1 MARPRSTWTI
11 RGRSRNGLYIAESNT
26 NPGKLR
32 YFREPPP
39 GPEASPAQV
48 EESVRKEAAAL
59 QESARLRG
67 RGKTQQQRMA
77 ALYGVAPGLAREGA
91 EAAALLAELREG
103 FKDPARLALFKQHLV
118 GEGRYGGVS
127 RDAVRAVGEKLG
139 LKFKALA
146 TKQAMA
152 AAILHVL
159 GGGEADASH
168 PEFGGALYRRA
179 PKAPEAAKRTAPAP
193 QAAAPAGPVP
203 KKGIQVVPTASLA
216 VDPERFQ
223 FKLGMGKGGAG
234 DELRGTDTFNP
245 LLGGVLAVWHD
256 PADGK
261 DYVVNGHHRYELAQ
275 RTKHPELAV
284 RYIDAKDARE
294 ARAWGALINI
304 AEGRGTPVDA
314 AKFLRDSGCTPEE
327 LRRFGISLKGK
338 LASDGSALS
347 RLADGIFHAVATE
360 QIPVEQGVVI
370 GRELPNEADQN
381 TLFDVV
387 RREQDRGREVPVKVL
402 TEMAREIREP
412 PRKGGTGQPDL
423 FGGIE
428 DPGSLFVERN
438 DAKARLRYLLARE
451 ASTFGG
457 AARAKTKELLESKAG
472 NILDT
477 EKNKEIAEQG
487 RQHLAAFDQ
496 LANRKG
502 QVSDLINQAAERLA
516 KGEKPE
522 HIFRDIYPAVRD
534 AIHREIERPS
544 LGQNPARPPE
554 GNVGG
559 RPAGREGLAGAPPQP
574 GPAPAERAPA
584 VRPSGQGPPLFGET
598 SPPAPAPAPAA
609 PAPEPAAP
617 AERAPAVRP
626 SGQGPP
632 LFGETSPPAPAP
644 APAAP
649 APEPPPI
656 DQPPPAPAAYDSPA
670 RVEAAQAR
678 YDARERSASGGGVF
692 GGEDLQAR
700 EGFARLPDGTPV
712 LLTEGEHAGKTG
724 RIVREPDPA
733 GGGERV
739 TVKVDGEDRSVPVY
753 PTAVEPL
760 DASLS
765 WRTGAKSTARQGGL
779 FAGQAPPKAA
789 EGNADTEAVLGIQ
802 RQLNALAGKKG
813 EVDGFPVESAGV
825 GQWKATIG
833 GKTVTG
839 DLKYVAGRIFEA
851 RKGGGAPPHQAAVA
865 EAAAKLTGG
874 KPGPP
879 PPAER
884 AAGKSGPTGPPPP
897 TERAAGKSGP
907 TGPPPPAERAAGKS
921 GPTGPPPPAERAA
934 GKSGTAARKQAARAA
949 PAAKARKAKAPR
961 YGGPEAAKSDLEK
974 LVPDARERED
984 FLSYLED
991 ERAFPKNRAQ
1001 LESLL
1006 ADFRELAQRIA
1017 HAHAYRDVQKKAAPR
1032 PEKKKPESPPPRWPL
1047 LMPREE
1053 YDRITEEVERLPR
1066 GQEKKPRN
1074 CKTAPCGP
1082 GANPGNLFS
1091 DESLLNPSHNLPIG
1105 RLSTLPVGRR
1115 GDAMADS
1122 PKTGGSDK
1130 APKGMFDDYEPDAD
1144 DAGGAPDHDADDPAA
1159 GGELGSDA
1167 APSPPETPDD
1177 QAGPGED
1184 DSSLDTPTTENLA
1197 KHGVN
1202 IKPTA
1207 DLRAFVKHL
1216 NVALH
1221 ALEGVLKPINQ
1232 PPEGDMADTT
1242 NPAPTTDAGK
1252 VPMTEEQP
1260 QAVAMSLK
1268 KANDEIEALRAR
1280 LSHAEERASRAE
1292 LATLTARIDA
1302 LTAAETISPAE
1313 REDFLKRLSA
1323 DEVRLSLGTANPHP
1337 EVGKVK
1343 LLLDWAEAHTPREK
1357 LAGTA
1362 KLSLQEVPNLQWNQ
1376 TGQVSEERLKEVIAE
1391 FQAGRFSEPRR

>member
-402 TEMAREIREP
+402 TEMAREIREA

-423 FGGIE
+423 FGRIE
-428 DPGSLFVERN
+428 DPGSLFVARN

-609 PAPEPAAP
+609 PAPEP
-617 AERAPAVRP
+617 
-626 SGQGPP
+626 
-632 LFGETSPPAPAP
+632 
-644 APAAP
+644 
-649 APEPPPI
+649 PPI
-656 DQPPPAPAAYDSPA
+656 DQPPPAPTAYHSPA
-670 RVEAAQAR
+670 RVKAAQAR

-813 EVDGFPVESAGV
+813 EVDGFPVESIGV

-839 DLKYVAGRIFEA
+839 DLKHVAGRIFEA

-865 EAAAKLTGG
+865 EAAAKLTGER
-874 KPGPP
+874 PGPP

-884 AAGKSGPTGPPPP
+884 AA
-897 TERAAGKSGP
+897 E
-907 TGPPPPAERAAGKS
+907 
-921 GPTGPPPPAERAA
+921 
-934 GKSGTAARKQAARAA
+934 KSGTAARKPAARAA
-949 PAAKARKAKAPR
+949 PAAKARKAKAPC

-991 ERAFPKNRAQ
+991 ERAFPRNRTQ
-1001 LESLL
+1001 LESRL

-1053 YDRITEEVERLPR
+1053 YDR
-1066 GQEKKPRN
+1066 
-1074 CKTAPCGP
+1074 
-1082 GANPGNLFS
+1082 
-1091 DESLLNPSHNLPIG
+1091 
-1105 RLSTLPVGRR
+1105 
-1115 GDAMADS
+1115 
-1122 PKTGGSDK
+1122 
-1130 APKGMFDDYEPDAD
+1130 
-1144 DAGGAPDHDADDPAA
+1144 
-1159 GGELGSDA
+1159 
-1167 APSPPETPDD
+1167 
-1177 QAGPGED
+1177 
-1184 DSSLDTPTTENLA
+1184 
-1197 KHGVN
+1197 
-1202 IKPTA
+1202 
-1207 DLRAFVKHL
+1207 
-1216 NVALH
+1216 
-1221 ALEGVLKPINQ
+1221 
-1232 PPEGDMADTT
+1232 
-1242 NPAPTTDAGK
+1242 
-1252 VPMTEEQP
+1252 
-1260 QAVAMSLK
+1260 
-1268 KANDEIEALRAR
+1268 
-1280 LSHAEERASRAE
+1280 
-1292 LATLTARIDA
+1292 
-1302 LTAAETISPAE
+1302 
-1313 REDFLKRLSA
+1313 
-1323 DEVRLSLGTANPHP
+1323 
-1337 EVGKVK
+1337 
-1343 LLLDWAEAHTPREK
+1343 
-1357 LAGTA
+1357 
-1362 KLSLQEVPNLQWNQ
+1362 
-1376 TGQVSEERLKEVIAE
+1376 SEEH
-1391 FQAGRFSEPRR
+1391 